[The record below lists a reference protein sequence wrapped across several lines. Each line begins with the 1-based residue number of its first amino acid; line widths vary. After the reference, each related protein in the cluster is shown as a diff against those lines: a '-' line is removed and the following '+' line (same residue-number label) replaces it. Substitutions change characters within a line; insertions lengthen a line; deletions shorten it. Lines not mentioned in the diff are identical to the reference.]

1 MQIISIWNN
10 FTWSAKI
17 NTRRVLITQRPN
29 RKIYMH
35 MHKLIWWY
43 FWAGG
48 VGGFPLLAH
57 HYLRCWLSCVMCGE
71 ESYNVRIARAR
82 RDNKHL
88 LLRVARLPRR
98 AAACCC
104 CASPPPHPYIQRD
117 AGRVCVCCVHL
128 CMCERACVCCC
139 YHCFCCTALC
149 DDMYAFVW
157 CWKRMYYYCWWCFAR
172 WLIRLKWELA

>member
-35 MHKLIWWY
+35 MHTLVWWY

-57 HYLRCWLSCVMCGE
+57 HYLRWWLSCVMCGE

-104 CASPPPHPYIQRD
+104 CASPPPTHTYSAMQ
-117 AGRVCVCCVHL
+117 GGCVCAVCISACLSAHVFVVVIIVFVVQRYVMICMRL
-128 CMCERACVCCC
+128 CGVGNGCTTADGALRAGSSGSS
-139 YHCFCCTALC
+139 
-149 DDMYAFVW
+149 
-157 CWKRMYYYCWWCFAR
+157 
-172 WLIRLKWELA
+172 EN